1 MFCGCCLHALSRT
14 SNKNHAYLCRHTQV
28 DESAPCHG
36 LRISETELERI
47 VYELALGQVQAAPDS
62 VPAAAPDSPEGK
74 IADFQEQK
82 RCLYE
87 QFVRGEIS
95 IEDYREHKA
104 VLDGELDRLRQT
116 LAVIR
121 AQASQ
126 SQAEQDRGLLLQ
138 KVRETGRLTVE
149 LAGMLIDRVY
159 VFPNGRVEPNWKAS
173 ILST

>member
-1 MFCGCCLHALSRT
+1 M
-14 SNKNHAYLCRHTQV
+14 
-28 DESAPCHG
+28 
-36 LRISETELERI
+36 
-47 VYELALGQVQAAPDS
+47 
-62 VPAAAPDSPEGK
+62 
-74 IADFQEQK
+74 
-82 RCLYE
+82 
-87 QFVRGEIS
+87 RGEIS